1 MAAHLDPTEARARRV
16 ILQLEV
22 DLVEIRVEQVHHE
35 PERAAF
41 ARGPDP
47 ARCRSSLTDTLH
59 TEAPQRSGGSVC
71 SIQFGSS
78 SAPSHSH
85 SICPFRLSLIEG
97 IESMTWH
104 LCRREN
110 EAAGLLLAC
119 CCSAGVW
126 QCGRPVRSPCLV

>member
-71 SIQFGSS
+71 SIQFGRHLPLLTATVFAPFAFRSS
-78 SAPSHSH
+78 KASKA
-85 SICPFRLSLIEG
+85 
-97 IESMTWH
+97 
-104 LCRREN
+104 
-110 EAAGLLLAC
+110 
-119 CCSAGVW
+119 
-126 QCGRPVRSPCLV
+126 